1 MGLWQRKKRK
11 IKVESEAVT
20 IMSSKETSNMDST
33 KVVVLI
39 EQGDE
44 LMCNASNSVTNT
56 DAHSANLL
64 IPMGEYDGI
73 MLYLLPNI
81 DGSPTSKVILGV
93 PLPATC
99 SNRSSMGI
107 IQRNTLNAEAT
118 TTTINQ
124 DAVIHD
130 RFFIELLHPDSH
142 VLPTARLSTG
152 TTPSEVHSKS
162 ANFTTDIAFYD
173 YDPNADTD
181 SLEHLIPHDRV
192 NQAIFHT
199 SIWLAKQIVHLSEQG
214 AKLLKDQGEKWRASQ
229 PDLPAIVL
237 IIEEEQPQQ
246 THALGTYN
254 QEINPSSSNNTDTS
268 NIHVRNASY
277 IWSCSKAVRNAVE
290 YVSESISNLLGTV
303 IGSCITEQATDGE
316 ILRFSRHLVRTTV
329 VSCGEVGTSI
339 EESFDIITH
348 TTKEEVTSCVALYY
362 GRDAA
367 NFTQH
372 TLGTVINLIKAV
384 ITARRVL
391 NAKKVAQFSIAKAS
405 ATSTIN

>member
-1 MGLWQRKKRK
+1 MGLWQKKKRK
-11 IKVESEAVT
+11 TNVESEAVT
-20 IMSSKETSNMDST
+20 IKSSKETSNMDST
-33 KVVVLI
+33 KVAVLI

-44 LMCNASNSVTNT
+44 LMCNVSNSVANT
-56 DAHSANLL
+56 DASTADLL
-64 IPMGEYDGI
+64 IPIGEYDGI
-73 MLYLLPNI
+73 MLYFLP
-81 DGSPTSKVILGV
+81 ILGV
-93 PLPATC
+93 PIPATC
-99 SNRSSMGI
+99 SNRSSTGV
-107 IQRNTLNAEAT
+107 IQRNTLKAEAT
-118 TTTINQ
+118 TTTASQ
-124 DAVIHD
+124 DAIIHD
-130 RFFIELLHPDSH
+130 RCFIELLHPDSH
-142 VLPTARLSTG
+142 VLPTAHLSTG
-152 TTPSEVHSKS
+152 TTPSKVHSTS
-162 ANFTTDIAFYD
+162 AKFNTNIDLYNN
-173 YDPNADTD
+173 DPNTNTD

-214 AKLLKDQGEKWRASQ
+214 AKLLKDQGKKWRASQ
-229 PDLPAIVL
+229 PDLTAIVL

-254 QEINPSSSNNTDTS
+254 QEMNPSSSNNITNHCDTDTS

-290 YVSESISNLLGTV
+290 YVSESISNLLGTM
-303 IGSCITEQATDGE
+303 IGSCITEQPTDGE
-316 ILRFSRHLVRTTV
+316 IIRYSRHLVRTTV

-348 TTKEEVTSCVALYY
+348 ATKEEVTSCVALYY

-367 NFTQH
+367 TCTQH
-372 TLGTVINLIKAV
+372 TLGTVINLLKAV

-405 ATSTIN
+405 ATSTLN